1 MQVNHKISESYRVAF
16 GYIGILTMITGGIML
31 LPLLVLFGYPEESG
45 HALSFIIPSV
55 AALLTGFLLSLLIRS
70 EKKQQLTLRQ
80 DTVIV
85 VAVWLLAVFFSA
97 LPFMLSK
104 QLNFTQAVFEA
115 MSGWTT
121 TGLSVVDVTVT
132 PKIYLMF
139 RSIMQ
144 FFGGVGLV
152 LVMLSALSGTFGMR
166 LYHAEGHSDK
176 LLPNLA
182 KSARVIM
189 SIYAGYVVA
198 GTILYVIFGMSFF
211 DAINHS
217 ICALSTGGFS
227 TEVDSIGA
235 YKSLPIELI
244 TIILMLLG
252 TTNFAAHLLLV
263 RGKLRSFFRVGE
275 IRFMLILMAFTIPIM
290 AFVSLNS
297 LYGSVSQGLRISIF
311 QIVSALTTT
320 GFSTVTFN
328 NWAPFPLFLMIIIML
343 IGGGAGSTAGG
354 IKFSRVY
361 LMVKA
366 FLWNLKRKFMPE
378 HMVNEDFVYR
388 PEGKL
393 FIDETYLAEASNYA
407 FIYMVAFF
415 TGTSIMAAY
424 GYSLQDSLFEFAS
437 TLGTVG
443 LSIGITLPTT
453 PPVVLWTQT
462 AGMLLGRLEIYVIFI
477 AGIKIFK
484 DVFKAAG
491 RNVRAEGSFS
501 KR

>member
-1 MQVNHKISESYRVAF
+1 MQLNRKEIGSYKVAL
-16 GYIGILTMITGGIML
+16 GYIGVLTMITGGIML
-31 LPLLVLFGYPEESG
+31 LPLFVILGFPDELG
-45 HALSFIIPSV
+45 HVQNFIIP
-55 AALLTGFLLSLLIRS
+55 AALAFLTGFLLSLFIRG

-85 VAVWLLAVFFSA
+85 VAVWLLAAFFSSM
-97 LPFMLSK
+97 PFMLSK
-104 QLNFTQAVFEA
+104 QLNFTQAFFEA
-115 MSGWTT
+115 VSGWTT

-152 LVMLSALSGTFGMR
+152 LVMLSALSGTYGMR
-166 LYHAEGHSDK
+166 LYNAEGHSDK
-176 LLPNLA
+176 LLPNLV

-198 GTILYVIFGMSFF
+198 GTILYVIFGMSLF

-217 ICALSTGGFS
+217 IAALSTGGFS
-227 TEVDSIGA
+227 TQVDSIGA

-252 TTNFAAHLLLV
+252 TTNFAAHLVLIS
-263 RGKLRSFFRVGE
+263 GKFRSFIKIGE
-275 IRFMLILMAFTIPIM
+275 IRFMLLLLGLAIPIM
-290 AFVSLNS
+290 AFVSLNGI
-297 LYGSVSQGLRISIF
+297 YGSAAQGLRISAF
-311 QIVSALTTT
+311 QIVSALSTT
-320 GFSTVTFN
+320 GFSTVGFN
-328 NWAPFPLFLMIIIML
+328 NWLPLPIFLIVILML

-354 IKFSRVY
+354 IKLYRIY

-366 FLWNLKRKFMPE
+366 FLWNLRRKFLPE
-378 HMVNEDFVYR
+378 HLVNEDVVYR

-393 FIDETYLAEASNYA
+393 FIEEKHISEASNYA
-407 FIYMVAFF
+407 FIYMVMLFLGVGVMLAN
-415 TGTSIMAAY
+415 

-437 TLGTVG
+437 SLGTVG
-443 LSIGITLPTT
+443 LSIGITLPST
-453 PPVVLWTQT
+453 PPIVLWTQIV
-462 AGMLLGRLEIYVIFI
+462 GMLFGRLEIYVIFI

-484 DVFKAAG
+484 DA
-491 RNVRAEGSFS
+491 RNRIALAI
-501 KR
+501 KK

>member
-1 MQVNHKISESYRVAF
+1 
-16 GYIGILTMITGGIML
+16 ML
-31 LPLLVLFGYPEESG
+31 LPLLVLIGFPGESG
-45 HALSFIIPSV
+45 HVLNFVIP
-55 AALLTGFLLSLLIRS
+55 AGMALLTGFLLSLFIWDG
-70 EKKQQLTLRQ
+70 KKHQLTLRQ

-85 VAVWLLAVFFSA
+85 VAVWLLAVFFSS
-97 LPFMLSK
+97 LPFMLSR
-104 QLNFTQAVFEA
+104 QLNFTQAFFEA

-152 LVMLSALSGTFGMR
+152 LVMLSALSGTYGMR
-166 LYHAEGHSDK
+166 LYNAEGHSDK

-198 GTILYVIFGMSFF
+198 GTILYVIFGMPLF

-217 ICALSTGGFS
+217 IAALSTGGFS
-227 TEVDSIGA
+227 TQVDSIGA

-263 RGKLRSFFRVGE
+263 RGKFRNFFKVGE
-275 IRFMLILMAFTIPIM
+275 IRFMLVLLGFTITI
-290 AFVSLNS
+290 ASFVSLNGI
-297 LYGSVSQGLRISIF
+297 YGSVSQGLRISVF
-311 QIVSALTTT
+311 QMVTALTTT
-320 GFSTVTFN
+320 GFSTVSFN
-328 NWAPFPLFLMIIIML
+328 NWTPFPVFVIIILML

-354 IKFSRVY
+354 IKFGRVY

-366 FLWNLKRKFMPE
+366 FLWNIKRKFMPE

-388 PEGKL
+388 TEGKT
-393 FIDETYLAEASNYA
+393 FIDETHISEASNYA
-407 FIYMVAFF
+407 FLYMVTFF
-415 TGTSIMAAY
+415 LGTSVMAAN

-437 TLGTVG
+437 SIGTVG
-443 LSIGITLPTT
+443 LSVGVTLPTT

-462 AGMLLGRLEIYVIFI
+462 VGMLFGRLEIYVIFI
-477 AGIKIFK
+477 AGIRIIK
-484 DVFKAAG
+484 DVRSMVVGAVK
-491 RNVRAEGSFS
+491 
-501 KR
+501 K

>member
-1 MQVNHKISESYRVAF
+1 MQLNHRIIESYKIAL
-16 GYIGILTMITGGIML
+16 GYIGILTMIIGGIML
-31 LPLLVLFGYPEESG
+31 LPLLVLLAFPEESG
-45 HALSFIIPSV
+45 YAVNFIVPAVI
-55 AALLTGFLLSLLIRS
+55 ALLTGFLLSFFMRG

-85 VAVWLLAVFFSA
+85 VSVWLLATLFSA

-104 QLNFTQAVFEA
+104 QLNFTQAYFEA

-152 LVMLSALSGTFGMR
+152 LVMLSALSGTYGMR

-189 SIYAGYVVA
+189 SIYAGYVIA
-198 GTILYVIFGMSFF
+198 GTILYVLFGMPLF

-217 ICALSTGGFS
+217 LSALSTGGFS
-227 TEVDSIGA
+227 TQTDSIGA
-235 YKSLPIELI
+235 YKSLPIELV

-252 TTNFAAHLLLV
+252 TTNFAAHLLLIK
-263 RGKLRSFFRVGE
+263 GKFKNFFRVGE
-275 IRFMLILMAFTIPIM
+275 MRFMFVLLGFTIPIVS
-290 AFVSLNS
+290 FVSLNRI
-297 LYGSVSQGLRISIF
+297 YGSVSQGLRVSVF
-311 QIVSALTTT
+311 QVITALSTT
-320 GFSTVTFN
+320 GYSTVGFSDWPTF
-328 NWAPFPLFLMIIIML
+328 PVFSIIILML

-354 IKFSRVY
+354 IKFGRIY

-366 FLWNLKRKFMPE
+366 FLWNLKRKFRPE
-378 HMVNEDFVYR
+378 HMVNEDFIYR
-388 PEGKL
+388 PEGRL
-393 FIDETYLAEASNYA
+393 YIDEKHLSEASNYV
-407 FIYMVAFF
+407 FIYMVILSL
-415 TGTSIMAAY
+415 GVSIMTVY

-443 LSIGITLPTT
+443 LSVGVTAPTT
-453 PPVVLWTQT
+453 PPVVLWTQIV
-462 AGMLLGRLEIYVIFI
+462 GMLFGRLEIYVIFI
-477 AGIKIFK
+477 AFIKIFK
-484 DVFKAAG
+484 DVRKAM
-491 RNVRAEGSFS
+491 S
-501 KR
+501 